1 MLAQTQGPI
10 ANRTTEHLSFPD
22 RGVVVYRR
30 LLKKNIGRVQ
40 QDAGPPTS
48 MTRVES
54 RAGSVS

>member
-1 MLAQTQGPI
+1 MLTQTQGPI

-48 MTRVES
+48 MTRV
-54 RAGSVS
+54 